1 MAMKETAD
9 AEKALKHLNPDGE
22 EDLLCSKTEH
32 HPKKP
37 MKLNLIPSEDQSKAE
52 PWQSF
57 KSKPGSVLPVRKK
70 LVKMMMFHQI
80 VQCFCSVPEDTS
92 NSPSAS
98 AGASE
103 TTTSSNANNKVISNH
118 VYPV

>member
-32 HPKKP
+32 HPKEP
-37 MKLNLIPSEDQSKAE
+37 MKLNSIPSEDQSKAE

-57 KSKPGSVLPVRKK
+57 KPKPGSVLPAKK
-70 LVKMMMFHQI
+70 RSVLRMMFDKI
-80 VQCFCSVPEDTS
+80 VQCFCSVSDDT

-103 TTTSSNANNKVISNH
+103 TTSNANKVISNH
-118 VYPV
+118 VYPSP